1 MAKYFARSCPRC
13 NGYVE
18 IIMREP
24 ERYMPLKAVNGRC
37 VRCAYRLA
45 WIVIRGGRNFKP
57 RDLARKKASYV
68 GEATIGS

>member
-37 VRCAYRLA
+37 VRCAYHLA

-57 RDLARKKASYV
+57 RDSSRKKASYV

>member
-13 NGYVE
+13 NGYVG

-24 ERYMPLKAVNGRC
+24 ERDLPLQAVNGHC

-45 WIVIRGGRNFKP
+45 WIVIRGGRQRVNRRAISP
-57 RDLARKKASYV
+57 ARHAPP
-68 GEATIGS
+68 GAGL